1 MTKPAWI
8 LLLTCPSLYNHSVVI
23 FCCLHATHHVT
34 KLLVEQEIHIMCSN
48 CVCLCVC
55 TYSCTY
61 YVSAKLFQCDLLKFC
76 YFLTFT
82 AVNNI
87 GLMHVQRFGAVQIHL
102 LFSQLLLSCS
112 VLPSHR
118 LVWSHSVAHNKLQ
131 SQSAPH
137 LDSEGTTEGGW
148 GHKKEERRAKR
159 EGERKFGSRLKL

>member
-1 MTKPAWI
+1 M
-8 LLLTCPSLYNHSVVI
+8 LI
-23 FCCLHATHHVT
+23 FCCLHATHYVT

-76 YFLTFT
+76 CFLTFT

-87 GLMHVQRFGAVQIHL
+87 GLMHVLRFGAVQIHL

-112 VLPSHR
+112 VLPSLR
-118 LVWSHSVAHNKLQ
+118 LVWSHSATHNKLQ

-148 GHKKEERRAKR
+148 GHKKKERRAKR
-159 EGERKFGSRLKL
+159 EGQRKFGSRLKL